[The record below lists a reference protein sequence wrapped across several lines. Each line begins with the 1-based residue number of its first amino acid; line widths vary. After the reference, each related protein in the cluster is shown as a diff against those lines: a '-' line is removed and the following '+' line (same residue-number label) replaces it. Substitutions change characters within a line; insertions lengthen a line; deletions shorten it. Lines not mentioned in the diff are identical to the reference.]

1 MEAGELY
8 GMKKIIAVSIRIF
21 VMSVAIVLA
30 VIFPVFSLKSALFL
44 AFGFG
49 TSLSLLKSSMI

>member
-1 MEAGELY
+1 
-8 GMKKIIAVSIRIF
+8 MKKIIAVSIRIF